1 MTTGT
6 SDIHVSHRT
15 WPACVFRSEI
25 NQIEVRRADKV
36 VHFPIEMTASGNM
49 GPNRSEAVLPA
60 LDPWLGR
67 KPMFDEEQRAVR
79 LENPSHLA

>member
-1 MTTGT
+1 MTTGA
-6 SDIHVSHRT
+6 SKIHVSHWT

-25 NQIEVRRADKV
+25 DQIEARRADKV
-36 VHFPIEMTASGNM
+36 VHFPIQVTASCNM
-49 GPNRSEAVLPA
+49 APDGGESVLPA

-67 KPMFDEEQRAVR
+67 KPMFDEEQRALR